1 MAVDFDELKKRVA
14 IKRLVVAGNDD
25 IYYEDLD
32 VSAGTMTELDTSS
45 GAIDTSDQLMMFEAY
60 QKVFVVNGA
69 NLKVADFVNTKITV
83 SAMTAPPGKG
93 DILTQA
99 QGGSDKAYMVV
110 DFVNSDKTL
119 IYGYA
124 YYGGSAT
131 AFNTTVDISSNNAT
145 ATMNPSPIPHAN
157 ISDIAGFINARLT
170 HSALGT
176 AHASGD
182 ILTQANTGAKMT
194 AGHTNTAKTATYGAV
209 TTGTFNTTDQ
219 VTGSGSGSAFT
230 PTAVRLPGPH
240 WYDWTVSPDI
250 VLTSDG
256 STKSYGTMPNKLYLG
271 CLYKGRGIGSGN
283 PEHPE
288 QWYMTRQG
296 NLYDFAYIA
305 NDTGTPVAGGN
316 ADAGESGDIVRALI
330 PYKDDYLIFG
340 CASTLWYIVGDPAYG
355 GDLLELD
362 LTAGI
367 LGAKAHCWDNAE
379 NLYILATTGL
389 LKIPKGFGAP
399 ENLTTLSYPNFI
411 KALAYDA
418 ALHRITMGYDRIRQ
432 GIVISKTTLADG
444 VNSCWWYDLRTDGL
458 FPESY
463 PNQCG
468 MYSMFYYEANDPD
481 YKELLFGCKDGY
493 IRTADDTAKSD
504 DIGDSDEAIDSY
516 YTLGPIR
523 MGSETRE
530 GVFTS
535 LLGVPAG
542 GRTVGSL
549 TNSSDIDWKLWTAET
564 ADELVEKLLANTSP
578 KIAGTMAALGSI
590 RGARKRR
597 DVRGMYMGIRLGND
611 TAAETWSL
619 ERLQVNIRQGGRL
632 K

>member
-1 MAVDFDELKKRVA
+1 MAVSLSDIITYKK
-14 IKRLVVAGNDD
+14 LVTAGNDEVW
-25 IYYEDLD
+25 YE
-32 VSAGTMTELDTSS
+32 VSAGTMTELDTSG

-60 QKVFVVNGA
+60 QKVFIVNGA
-69 NLKVADFVNTKITV
+69 KLKVADFVNTKITV
-83 SAMTAPPGKG
+83 SAMTAPPAKG
-93 DILTQA
+93 DILTQD
-99 QGGSDKAYMVV
+99 QTGGNIAYMVV
-110 DFVNSDKTL
+110 DFVNTAKTL

-124 YYGGSAT
+124 YYAGSAT
-131 AFNTTVDISSNNAT
+131 AFNTTIEISSNNAT
-145 ATMNPSPIPHAN
+145 GTMNPSPIPGGN
-157 ISDIAGFINARLT
+157 IS
-170 HSALGT
+170 
-176 AHASGD
+176 
-182 ILTQANTGAKMT
+182 
-194 AGHTNTAKTATYGAV
+194 AV
-209 TTGTFNTTDQ
+209 T
-219 VTGSGSGSAFT
+219 A
-230 PTAVRLPGPH
+230 GPH
-240 WYDWTVSPDI
+240 WYDWTVYPDV
-250 VLTSDG
+250 VLTVGG
-256 STKSYGTMPNKLYLG
+256 STKSYGTMPNKAYLG
-271 CLYKGRGIGSGN
+271 CLYKGRGVLSGD

-296 NLYDFAYIA
+296 NLWDFAYLA
-305 NDTGTPVAGGN
+305 NDTGTPIRGGDG
-316 ADAGESGDIVRALI
+316 DAGEAGDIMRALI
-330 PYKDDYLIFG
+330 PYKDDYLIHG

-367 LGAKAHCWDNAE
+367 LGARAHCWDNAE

-389 LKIPKGFGAP
+389 LKIPKGFGTP

-411 KALAYDA
+411 KVMAFDA
-418 ALHRITMGYDRIRQ
+418 ALHRITIGYDRIRQ
-432 GIVISKTTLADG
+432 GIIISKTTLADG
-444 VNSCWWYDLRTDGL
+444 VNSCWWYDFRTGGL
-458 FPESY
+458 FPETY
-463 PNQCG
+463 PEECG

-493 IRTADDTAKSD
+493 IRAADDTAKSD
-504 DIGDSDEAIDSY
+504 DIGGSDEAIDSY

-542 GRTVGSL
+542 GTTVGSL

-578 KIAGTMAALGSI
+578 KIAGTMVALGSI

-597 DVRGMYMGIRLGND
+597 EVLGMYMGIRLGND
-611 TAAETWSL
+611 TLNETWSL